1 MSARKASKM
10 LSEKIYQN
18 LKNKKFIMDFLYRV
32 DSLKRPYFIVYQTGK
47 QNVVAEDYDPE
58 SVLLQLAILGIDF
71 QDVNFYKVQN
81 IEEVQTAL
89 KKSDFTW
96 NFIK

>member
-1 MSARKASKM
+1 M
-10 LSEKIYQN
+10 LSEKTYQN
-18 LKNKKFIMDFLYRV
+18 LKNKKFIMDFLYGV

-96 NFIK
+96 NFIE